1 MHYFIKD
8 NKLHRSSVQSAVRP
22 VQDESCGIRFRIM
35 LNSVSTACIDGR
47 KTTRKNKKA
56 AGSQKGKN
64 IKESQ
69 GLTEN
74 HPFTFM
80 VKVHFL

>member
-1 MHYFIKD
+1 MAG
-8 NKLHRSSVQSAVRP
+8 RRQ
-22 VQDESCGIRFRIM
+22 ERI
-35 LNSVSTACIDGR
+35 
-47 KTTRKNKKA
+47 KKA